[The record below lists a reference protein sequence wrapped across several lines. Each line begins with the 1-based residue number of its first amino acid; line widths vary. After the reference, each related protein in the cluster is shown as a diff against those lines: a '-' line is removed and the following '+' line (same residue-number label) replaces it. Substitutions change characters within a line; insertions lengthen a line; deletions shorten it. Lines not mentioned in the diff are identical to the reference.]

1 MQGGEPRLAWGY
13 GSSVGP
19 TLNPHSLS
27 RELFNG
33 DACHIV
39 RFRRH
44 AGAGVFGEDGIVY
57 SRTSSR
63 SVQPCS
69 RRSPTSASSA
79 PILVR
84 STTSV
89 PSSAVVTTSA

>member
-1 MQGGEPRLAWGY
+1 MRAASGRREADGAAAYHAR
-13 GSSVGP
+13 
-19 TLNPHSLS
+19 NS
-27 RELFNG
+27 RE
-33 DACHIV
+33 DVADRHIV
-39 RFRRH
+39 QFPRH
-44 AGAGVFGEDGIVY
+44 AGAVVFGEDGIVY